1 MAENKS
7 EIIAGAAV
15 VAVALGFVFYAGKLT
30 GTSTGANSYELTA
43 SFRSAD
49 GITVGTDVRLAGV
62 KVGRVTAM
70 ALDPATYRASTTISV
85 DKVIEVPDD
94 SALAISS
101 EGLLGGNYVEILP
114 GGSPIYFAPGDE
126 IEFTQGSVSLVSLLM
141 KFVAGDENDMG
152 TADGTAQ

>member
-7 EIIAGAAV
+7 EIIAGGIV
-15 VAVALGFVFYAGKLT
+15 LAVALGFVVYAGKLT
-30 GTSTGANSYELTA
+30 GASAGTSSYELAA

-62 KVGRVTAM
+62 KVGRVTSM
-70 ALDPATYRASTTISV
+70 ALDPKTYRAGTTISV
-85 DKVIEVPDD
+85 AEGIEVPDD

-114 GGSPIYFAPGDE
+114 GGSLMYFAPGDQ

-141 KFVAGDENDMG
+141 KFVGGDDKAPAE
-152 TADGTAQ
+152 

>member
-7 EIIAGAAV
+7 EIIAGGIV
-15 VAVALGFVFYAGKLT
+15 LAVALGFVVYAGKLT
-30 GTSTGANSYELTA
+30 GASAGGDSYELAA

-62 KVGRVTAM
+62 KVGRVTSM
-70 ALDPATYRASTTISV
+70 ALDPSTYRAGTTISV
-85 DKVIEVPDD
+85 ASGIDVPDD

-114 GGSPIYFAPGDE
+114 GGSPLYFAPGDQ
-126 IEFTQGSVSLVSLLM
+126 IEFTQGSISLVSLLM
-141 KFVAGDENDMG
+141 KFVGGDD
-152 TADGTAQ
+152 TAPIE

>member
-7 EIIAGAAV
+7 EIIAGGV
-15 VAVALGFVFYAGKLT
+15 VLAVALGFIVYAGKLT
-30 GTSTGANSYELTA
+30 GAQAGGNSYELAA

-62 KVGRVTAM
+62 KVGRVTSM
-70 ALDPATYRASTTISV
+70 ALDPSTYRAGTTISV
-85 DKVIEVPDD
+85 AEGIDVPDD

-114 GGSPIYFAPGDE
+114 GGSPLYFAPGDQ
-126 IEFTQGSVSLVSLLM
+126 IEFTQGSISLVSLLM
-141 KFVAGDENDMG
+141 KFVGGDDSAPVE
-152 TADGTAQ
+152 

>member
-7 EIIAGAAV
+7 EVIAGAV
-15 VAVALGFVFYAGKLT
+15 VLAVALGFVFYAGKLT
-30 GTSTGANSYELTA
+30 GASAGGQSYELGA

-62 KVGRVTAM
+62 KVGRVTSM
-70 ALDPATYRASTTISV
+70 ALDPSTYRAGTTISV
-85 DKVIEVPDD
+85 AEGISVPDD

-114 GGSPIYFAPGDE
+114 GGSPIHFEPGDQ
-126 IEFTQGSVSLVSLLM
+126 IEFTQGSISLVSLLM
-141 KFVAGDENDMG
+141 KFVGGDSGEVPSE
-152 TADGTAQ
+152 

>member
-7 EIIAGAAV
+7 EIIAGGV
-15 VAVALGFVFYAGKLT
+15 VLAVALGFVVYAAKLT
-30 GTSTGANSYELTA
+30 GAQTGGGSYELVA

-62 KVGRVTAM
+62 KVGRVTSM
-70 ALDPATYRASTTISV
+70 ALDPSTYRAGTTISV
-85 DKVIEVPDD
+85 TEGIDVPDD

-114 GGSPIYFAPGDE
+114 GGSPLYFAPGDQ
-126 IEFTQGSVSLVSLLM
+126 IEFTQGSISLVSLLM
-141 KFVAGDENDMG
+141 KFVGGDDSAPVE
-152 TADGTAQ
+152 